1 MENQTNLT
9 KTAVHFAHLDHR
21 ADIRKA
27 KTSRIPKIK
36 SSARKQDTNLPSK
49 KKRKPRSCSP
59 SVNNENKVHLNLIH
73 TRTAV
78 ELARLDNRGSSIT
91 KAENSRSHKT
101 QSSVRK
107 QASSFAAVQK
117 RKPRSRSPSVNN
129 ENKVHLNL
137 IHTRTAVEL
146 ARLDNRRI
154 ITKAEI
160 SRSQKTQSFV
170 RKQASSFAAVQKRK
184 PRSRSP
190 SVNNKN
196 NEDINSN
203 QNHGRIAQSVRASC

>member
-1 MENQTNLT
+1 MENQTDLT
-9 KTAVHFAHLDHR
+9 KTAVDFVHLDHR

-27 KTSRIPKIK
+27 ETSRIPKIK
-36 SSARKQDTNLPSK
+36 SSARKKDTNLPSK

-78 ELARLDNRGSSIT
+78 ELARLDNR
-91 KAENSRSHKT
+91 
-101 QSSVRK
+101 
-107 QASSFAAVQK
+107 
-117 RKPRSRSPSVNN
+117 
-129 ENKVHLNL
+129 
-137 IHTRTAVEL
+137 
-146 ARLDNRRI
+146 RI

-160 SRSQKTQSFV
+160 SRSHKTQISV
-170 RKQASSFAAVQKRK
+170 KKQASSFAAVQKRK

-196 NEDINSN
+196 NEDINST